1 MKSKLQKFCLLLLVA
16 FLFCGKAKSAVIDDL
31 RKWLATP
38 VAERGDVDRQ
48 SFANKSLSQEEAGR
62 VLRLL
67 QDEYYRHQHERFDE
81 IWKKQSLARSQPT
94 DVLFTSL
101 CMAVV
106 ELHLR

>member
-81 IWKKQSLARSQPT
+81 IWKNNPS
-94 DVLFTSL
+94 
-101 CMAVV
+101 V
-106 ELHLR
+106 ETR